1 MKVVGEKKEHF
12 EEAASASVPTVVARK
27 QSAASAPVGRRRE
40 VQRFLRFLRE
50 RVPWGKVNS
59 SCVCGRRGI

>member
-40 VQRFLRFLRE
+40 VQRFLRE
-50 RVPWGKVNS
+50 RVPWGEVNS